1 MLLRVPSIVSAQ
13 GDMLLRVPSIALTQ
27 PWLRITGGHPI
38 GCPRL
43 APPRA
48 EPTPHHRL
56 STVTPVP
63 ISAKASGGKLVLRLP
78 PKSVTVVRLEN

>member
-43 APPRA
+43 ALSR
-48 EPTPHHRL
+48 TTHHRL

-63 ISAKASGGKLVLRLP
+63 FSAKASGGKLVLRLP